1 MDKKAIFFQNLMKG
15 KQMSTLNLSTQEKQS
30 IAKLISNYKIGMDYI
45 PRISNKINLGFD
57 SIFKEII
64 IYRSFTYAFTLILR
78 IL

>member
-1 MDKKAIFFQNLMKG
+1 MVGLIFF
-15 KQMSTLNLSTQEKQS
+15 LS
-30 IAKLISNYKIGMDYI
+30 I
-45 PRISNKINLGFD
+45 PIPGSVSSDRVANSDHRRGISNKINLGFD

>member
-1 MDKKAIFFQNLMKG
+1 MVGLIFF
-15 KQMSTLNLSTQEKQS
+15 LS
-30 IAKLISNYKIGMDYI
+30 IPISGSVSSDRVANSDHRRG
-45 PRISNKINLGFD
+45 ISNKINLGFD